1 MTEAEQHNR
10 NRVPRHKRHGS
21 RYRARLRA
29 AQVLYEAELRDV
41 DPVRITEDRTELARA
56 NVEGVAPVAAY
67 GREIVAGAAEELDRI
82 DELISANLSEDWEID
97 RISAVDRAVLRVAI
111 WELVFN
117 PDIPVKT
124 AIADAVELA
133 SQLSQ
138 DDSPKYI
145 NAMLDAI
152 AQRIEDVRAQAREDE
167 ALEAE
172 QPPLPAEEEPAEPA
186 PAVDDEVLTPED
198 AAETPEAPA
207 KPEDPQAEASE

>member
-1 MTEAEQHNR
+1 MTDSKQHS
-10 NRVPRHKRHGS
+10 RVPRHKRHGS

-67 GREIVAGAAEELDRI
+67 GQEIVAGAAEELDRI
-82 DELISANLSEDWEID
+82 DELIAANLSEDWEIE

-117 PDIPVKT
+117 PEIPVKT
-124 AIADAVELA
+124 AISDAVEMA
-133 SQLSQ
+133 FQLSQ

-152 AQRIEDVRAQAREDE
+152 AQRIEDVRAASS
-167 ALEAE
+167 LE
-172 QPPLPAEEEPAEPA
+172 QPVEEDPENTIDGEPSTAEEVPEVSNTVDEGIADA
-186 PAVDDEVLTPED
+186 PAVHEDGEAATPE
-198 AAETPEAPA
+198 E
-207 KPEDPQAEASE
+207 SS